1 MEYLCV
7 ARYDE
12 VLYVGC
18 FFQDLGDVTINVEV
32 LILHVL
38 VGNLTLSFVAS
49 QLLQSPVMC
58 GELEIDTKLSSNRL
72 RRPHIKENE

>member
-1 MEYLCV
+1 MEYLRV
-7 ARYDE
+7 VRDDE

-18 FFQDLGDVTINVEV
+18 FLQDLCDLTVDVEM

-58 GELEIDTKLSSNRL
+58 GELEIDTKWS
-72 RRPHIKENE
+72 